1 MTKKRVPDANGLKR
15 IMRDVFGIS
24 ELRPGQ
30 EEVIR
35 SIGEGR
41 NCLAIMPTGAGKSLC
56 YQIPG
61 LQLAG
66 TTVIISPLISL
77 MKDQVDK
84 LGRAGVE
91 AVQVNSELPA
101 GEQEENVKHV
111 RQGKSEFLFTIAE
124 RLIRPEFLETLKR
137 SQIDFI
143 VVDESHCISE
153 WGHDFRPAYLG
164 LGAAINYLGSPPV
177 LALTATATD
186 QVVKDIKSN
195 LDYPICA

>member
-1 MTKKRVPDANGLKR
+1 MTKKRVPDANRLKR

-41 NCLAIMPTGAGKSLC
+41 NCLAIMPTGAGKSLS

-61 LQLAG
+61 LQLAD

-84 LGRAGVE
+84 LVRAGVE
-91 AVQVNSELPA
+91 AVQVNSELPVR
-101 GEQEENVKHV
+101 EQEENVK
-111 RQGKSEFLFTIAE
+111 
-124 RLIRPEFLETLKR
+124 
-137 SQIDFI
+137 
-143 VVDESHCISE
+143 
-153 WGHDFRPAYLG
+153 
-164 LGAAINYLGSPPV
+164 
-177 LALTATATD
+177 
-186 QVVKDIKSN
+186 
-195 LDYPICA
+195 